1 MQSFLDGEV
10 SPQDA
15 LRVREHTSGCARCR
29 SELEAWETLFSGL
42 GDLSQVAPGSGFRER
57 VLGSLPP
64 TPPPRS
70 LPARLALGL
79 GRALGL
85 LAPAPP
91 AWLRGGH
98 PGADAF
104 QDFLEGL
111 LPRQAA
117 LAMEGHLHACRGC
130 RQEIESWRG
139 LLVGIAS
146 LPSHAPSAEFPEKV
160 MAHVRVH
167 LALATARPSRRER
180 VQRLWGSV
188 SPRTRK
194 RVAALAGAGVTPA
207 VTLGLVVYA
216 VFSHPLATLGNLFSF
231 IWLEGSGRLDVASS
245 GMLSRASE
253 SSTLSPVLQMLETLM
268 SSPGGVAL
276 AVSGLASLTV
286 TAAWVLYRNV
296 LVPSPAERS
305 RAR

>member
-15 LRVREHTSGCARCR
+15 LRVQEHTSACARCR
-29 SELEAWETLFSGL
+29 SELEAWKTLFSGIGEL
-42 GDLSQVAPGSGFRER
+42 EQVAPGPGFRER
-57 VLGSLPP
+57 VLGSLPT
-64 TPPPRS
+64 TPIQQS
-70 LPARLALGL
+70 LGTRVLLGL

-104 QDFLEGL
+104 QDFLEGQ
-111 LPRQAA
+111 LPQQAA
-117 LAMEGHLHACRGC
+117 FALEGHLHACRGC
-130 RQEIESWRG
+130 RQEVEAWRAM
-139 LLVGIAS
+139 LVGIAS
-146 LPSHAPSAEFPEKV
+146 LPSYAPSAEFHEKV
-160 MAHVRVH
+160 MAHVRVQ
-167 LALATARPSRRER
+167 LAAAAARPSKRETM
-180 VQRLWGSV
+180 QRLWGSV

-207 VTLGLVVYA
+207 VTLGLMAYA

-231 IWLEGSGRLDVASS
+231 AWLEGSGRLGVASS
-245 GMLSRASE
+245 GVLTRASQ
-253 SSTLSPVLQMLETLM
+253 SSTLSPFFEMLDLIFA
-268 SSPGGVAL
+268 SPGGVAL
-276 AVSGLASLTV
+276 AISGIAGLMLS
-286 TAAWVLYRNV
+286 AAWVLYRNV
-296 LVPSPAERS
+296 LVPNPVERP